1 VDVAAVRPAELDPPQ
16 RRRSRPFVVAP
27 VVALVALLVLD
38 AVLVAKPRGRSTHDR
53 LAAAVLTAARQE
65 AVNLTTISY
74 TSAAHDLDR
83 IINAATGGLRA
94 QFLSQRAQFPA
105 VLARDKSVSRGQVLS
120 AGLISLT
127 GAKQARADVAT
138 DATVTTTGGGSTPQS
153 VVKHY
158 RMVMTLS
165 LVGGRWLVSDVAF
178 AGAPQ

>member
-83 IINAATGGLRA
+83 IINAVRQNKGAVSKTLIGRY
-94 QFLSQRAQFPA
+94 P
-105 VLARDKSVSRGQVLS
+105 VLAKE
-120 AGLISLT
+120 SL
-127 GAKQARADVAT
+127 AVALEQAVEDPHNGIEAE
-138 DATVTTTGGGSTPQS
+138 
-153 VVKHY
+153 
-158 RMVMTLS
+158 
-165 LVGGRWLVSDVAF
+165 
-178 AGAPQ
+178 